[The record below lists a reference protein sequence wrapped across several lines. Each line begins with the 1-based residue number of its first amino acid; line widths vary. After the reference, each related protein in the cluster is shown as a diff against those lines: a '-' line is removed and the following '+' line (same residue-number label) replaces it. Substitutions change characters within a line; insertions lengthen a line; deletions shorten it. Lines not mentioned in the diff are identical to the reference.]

1 MTTNIL
7 LYDTIKSLQVKTNDA
22 ELHWYITSIII
33 PDLSQLIETLQICK
47 NLLLYNSPQAPN
59 PKECIEKGPLL
70 KLPISLNNKSDS
82 LNGIVIRDGPY
93 VTDLNLTIKN
103 TFFNKYVHKL
113 QLKTP
118 IILEQVVNCLN
129 SINDSINLLQD
140 LQSIDKEFKDGVHD
154 HNKLIENFEILLH
167 HIHDAKINLQIPTDP
182 NLVFPLKVT
191 NTKDFEPELSDH
203 ITVDFYTCDNQIS
216 LDIKCLHKVT
226 EKPWSEIDSTGK
238 SFVDK
243 LRDDM
248 KLPSNTPSIHTIQ
261 TTSIRSS
268 PVPPSIQLTSQ
279 DQQQQQQQQQI
290 HPLTVSEI
298 EKKVQE
304 KTSNNTGFLSNIVN
318 HLLLRDKP
326 KVMDYISRAI
336 TYDGSVVMVNK
347 KFEVSTDDPI
357 LISISTKL
365 NHIEKKINKFNT
377 NINSLV

>member
-1 MTTNIL
+1 MTTNTVFTE
-7 LYDTIKSLQVKTNDA
+7 TIRSLQLKRDDY
-22 ELHWYITSIII
+22 ELHWYIKSIIT
-33 PDLSQLIETLQICK
+33 PDLFQVIETLQICK
-47 NLLLYNSPQAPN
+47 NLLLYNTPQAPN
-59 PKECIEKGPLL
+59 PKDCIEKGPPL
-70 KLPISLNNKSDS
+70 KLPISLHNRTDS

-93 VTDLNLTIKN
+93 LTELYLTIKN
-103 TFFNKYVHKL
+103 HYFNKYVHKL
-113 QLKTP
+113 QLKVP
-118 IILEQVVNCLN
+118 IILEQIVNCLN

-140 LQSIDKEFKDGVHD
+140 LQLLDKEVEHSGHKHTR
-154 HNKLIENFEILLH
+154 LLETFEALLQ

-216 LDIKCLHKVT
+216 LDIKCLHKIT
-226 EKPWSEIDSTGK
+226 EKPWSEIDSSGK

-248 KLPSNTPSIHTIQ
+248 KLPSNTSSINTIQ
-261 TTSIRSS
+261 TPSVRSS
-268 PVPPSIQLTSQ
+268 PVPQSQ
-279 DQQQQQQQQQI
+279 DELTPETV
-290 HPLTVSEI
+290 HPLTISEI

-304 KTSNNTGFLSNIVN
+304 KSTTNKNFLSNIMT

-326 KVMDYISRAI
+326 KAMDYISRAI
-336 TYDGSVVMVNK
+336 TYNESVVMVNK

-357 LISISTKL
+357 LISISSKL

-377 NINSLV
+377 NINSLCNGI